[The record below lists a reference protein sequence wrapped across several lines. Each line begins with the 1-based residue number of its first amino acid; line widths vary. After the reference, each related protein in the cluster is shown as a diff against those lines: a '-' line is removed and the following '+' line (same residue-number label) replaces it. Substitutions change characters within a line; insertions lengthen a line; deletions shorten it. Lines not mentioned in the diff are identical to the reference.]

1 MIDFYPQIKA
11 LHVIAVLAS
20 GSLFLLR
27 GLLVRAG
34 RQALAMTMPL
44 RVLAVVVDVLLLIAA
59 LMLVAVL
66 PNAVFAN
73 HWLTVKLVLLVLYI
87 ALGALALR
95 RRAWGWLL
103 GALAIYVAMLGIARA
118 HHPLGWIVWIT
129 GG

>member
-44 RVLAVVVDVLLLIAA
+44 RVLAVVIDVLLLIAA